1 MLFCF
6 EIQFNSTE
14 KYIRNVIL
22 VISYCLNS
30 QLVLDKV
37 LHKLKE
43 ELLDLPV
50 NYLYFILFFQRHAF
64 Q

>member
-14 KYIRNVIL
+14 KYIRNVVL

-30 QLVLDKV
+30 QLGLDKV

-43 ELLDLPV
+43 ELLDLSIS
-50 NYLYFILFFQRHAF
+50 YLYFILFFQRHVF

>member
-50 NYLYFILFFQRHAF
+50 KYLYFILFFQRHAF